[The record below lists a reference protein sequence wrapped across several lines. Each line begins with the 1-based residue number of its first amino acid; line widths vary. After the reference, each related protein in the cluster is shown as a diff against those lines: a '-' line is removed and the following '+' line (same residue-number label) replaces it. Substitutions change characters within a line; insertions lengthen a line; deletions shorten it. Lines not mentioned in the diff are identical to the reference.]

1 MFTVSFF
8 APFMN
13 QQIFSL
19 ILLPEEGDKLH
30 ALQVEKAF

>member
-8 APFMN
+8 ALFTN
-13 QQIFSL
+13 QQILSL

-30 ALQVEKAF
+30 ALQVENAF